1 MEVEEKK
8 TGGGR
13 KILGMRLQW
22 EGHVD
27 GETILYGYSMVK
39 RPLAPIT
46 ILCVLIQCLPWISVI
61 FQNHVTC
68 VTSSLTTCNTSRLQ
82 TDVNSTRV
90 LNSSVMR
97 MMFLLFTEP

>member
-1 MEVEEKK
+1 MEVEGKK
-8 TGGGR
+8 MGGGR

-27 GETILYGYSMVK
+27 GE
-39 RPLAPIT
+39 
-46 ILCVLIQCLPWISVI
+46 SVI

-68 VTSSLTTCNTSRLQ
+68 VISSLTTCNTSRLQ